1 MNSTSPPIVLDT
13 NVLVAGACRHRSS
26 LAYQILMAILAKQ
39 IPLIVT
45 EPILAEYTDVLGRKA
60 VRQLTGL
67 TPQQNMELVL
77 ELVALSYQTQLQ
89 FSWRPNLL
97 DEADNKFVEAAIA
110 AAAIIVTY
118 NVRDFAN
125 RDLAKYGWHV
135 MTPLEFTTLYD
146 IEA

>member
-1 MNSTSPPIVLDT
+1 M
-13 NVLVAGACRHRSS
+13 G
-26 LAYQILMAILAKQ
+26 ILAKQ

-60 VRQLTGL
+60 VRKLTGL
-67 TPQQNMELVL
+67 TPEQNADLVL
-77 ELVALSYQTQLQ
+77 ELISLSYQTQLQ

-125 RDLAKYGWHV
+125 RDLAKHGWHV
-135 MTPLEFTTLYD
+135 MTPLEFTTLYE